1 MIKLRPIVNNI
12 LKEDDGNDVT
22 WGNVRRF
29 LEALQKESKTKNWG
43 KIIGFAKN
51 VLRTTI
57 EQGTIEAILKIKGGL
72 TAGPAG
78 VADAV
83 EGAIDLGKSLMALS
97 KMVSEAQLENPLNSQ
112 ASKFKGELW
121 DKLKLSSKVSA
132 VLDNNIE
139 KEFINSV
146 LEPMISNP
154 GNDNE
159 PIPNIDELLGK
170 WLNDTKGLATD
181 ADIQFKG
188 KQGDL

>member
-12 LKEDDGNDVT
+12 LKEDDGKTVT

-29 LEALQKESKTKNWG
+29 LESIRKESKTKNWG
-43 KIIGFAKN
+43 NIIGFAKD
-51 VLRTTI
+51 VL
-57 EQGTIEAILKIKGGL
+57 GTSIVPDSIIAILKIIGG
-72 TAGPAG
+72 AE
-78 VADAV
+78 
-83 EGAIDLGKSLMALS
+83 EGAVDLAKSLMALS
-97 KMVSEAQLENPLNSQ
+97 KMVSQAQLENPLNSQ

-132 VLDNNIE
+132 ILDNNTE
-139 KEFINSV
+139 KEFINTV

-170 WLNDTKGLATD
+170 WLNDNGLVAKTS
-181 ADIQFKG
+181 IQFKG

>member
-12 LKEDDGNDVT
+12 LKEDDGETVT

-29 LEALQKESKTKNWG
+29 LESIQKESKTKNWG
-43 KIIGFAKN
+43 NIINFAKSVLHTTIVPDTAMGILKIIGGA
-51 VLRTTI
+51 TGQ
-57 EQGTIEAILKIKGGL
+57 QGGAEE
-72 TAGPAG
+72 G
-78 VADAV
+78 V
-83 EGAIDLGKSLMALS
+83 IDLGKSLMSLS
-97 KMVSEAQLENPLNSQ
+97 KMASEAQLQNPLNSQ
-112 ASKFKGELW
+112 ASKFKGDLW
-121 DKLKLSSKVSA
+121 NKLKLSSQVSA

-139 KEFINSV
+139 EEFINTV

-170 WLNDTKGLATD
+170 WLNDNGLVAKTN
-181 ADIQFKG
+181 IQFKG

>member
-12 LKEDDGNDVT
+12 LKEDDGETVT

-29 LEALQKESKTKNWG
+29 LESIRKESKTKNWG
-43 KIIGFAKN
+43 NIIGFAKD
-51 VLRTTI
+51 VL
-57 EQGTIEAILKIKGGL
+57 GTSIVPDSIIAILKIIGG
-72 TAGPAG
+72 
-78 VADAV
+78 DE
-83 EGAIDLGKSLMALS
+83 EGAVDLAKSLMALS
-97 KMVSEAQLENPLNSQ
+97 KMVSQAQLENPLNSQ

-132 VLDNNIE
+132 ILDNNTE
-139 KEFINSV
+139 KEFINTV

-188 KQGDL
+188 KTGEL

>member
-12 LKEDDGNDVT
+12 LKEDDGKTVT

-29 LEALQKESKTKNWG
+29 LESIRKESKTKNWG
-43 KIIGFAKN
+43 NIIVFAKN
-51 VLRTTI
+51 VL
-57 EQGTIEAILKIKGGL
+57 GTSIVPDAINAILKIIGGP
-72 TAGPAG
+72 TGQEGGAE
-78 VADAV
+78 
-83 EGAIDLGKSLMALS
+83 EGAIDLAKSLIELS
-97 KMVSEAQLENPLNSQ
+97 KMVSQAQLENPLNSQ

-132 VLDNNIE
+132 ILDNNIE
-139 KEFINSV
+139 KEFINTV

-170 WLNDTKGLATD
+170 WLNDTKGLETD

-188 KQGDL
+188 KQGEL